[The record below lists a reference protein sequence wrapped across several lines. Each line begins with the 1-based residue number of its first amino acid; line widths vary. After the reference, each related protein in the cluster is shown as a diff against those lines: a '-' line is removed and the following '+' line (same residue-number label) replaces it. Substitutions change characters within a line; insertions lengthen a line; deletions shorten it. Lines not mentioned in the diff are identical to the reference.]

1 MKLVFQKK
9 IAMKR
14 KIYLF
19 ALLGLFLAATACQD
33 DEETM
38 PVVKPAESGMFV
50 DERDGTEYG
59 WVRIGNR
66 DWMTSNMRYEPE
78 TGLYGC
84 YAEEG
89 FLGEGS
95 MSDNMFRKYGYYYNY
110 AAAMT
115 VAPQGWR
122 LPTDA
127 DWADLERALGMSEPE
142 IGAIGERGTYEG
154 ELMQQG
160 EEGTGLKLEA
170 GGFYSV
176 HPVAYN
182 DNWRFRSV
190 FGYFW
195 TATADPAY
203 DGFIFY
209 RKIAYNSTKVFRQ
222 STMTT
227 NWLNVRCCR
236 EVQ

>member
-66 DWMTSNMRYEPE
+66 EWMTSNMRYEPE

-84 YAEEG
+84 YEEEG
-89 FLGEGS
+89 VLGEGS

-154 ELMQQG
+154 ELIQQG
-160 EEGTGLKLEA
+160 EEGTGLKL
-170 GGFYSV
+170 GGR
-176 HPVAYN
+176 
-182 DNWRFRSV
+182 WLL
-190 FGYFW
+190 FG
-195 TATADPAY
+195 T
-203 DGFIFY
+203 
-209 RKIAYNSTKVFRQ
+209 S
-222 STMTT
+222 
-227 NWLNVRCCR
+227 CR
-236 EVQ
+236 L

>member
-1 MKLVFQKK
+1 
-9 IAMKR
+9 MKR

-66 DWMTSNMRYEPE
+66 EWMTSNMRYEPE

-84 YAEEG
+84 YEEEG
-89 FLGEGS
+89 VLGEGS
-95 MSDNMFRKYGYYYNY
+95 MSDNMFRKNGYYYNY

-154 ELMQQG
+154 ELKQYCKAVVVATKG
-160 EEGTGLKLEA
+160 RNVDSSDCRNPDCTILEASEEGLSFLPYCYFDIDE
-170 GGFYSV
+170 FYA
-176 HPVAYN
+176 HP
-182 DNWRFRSV
+182 S
-190 FGYFW
+190 
-195 TATADPAY
+195 P
-203 DGFIFY
+203 
-209 RKIAYNSTKVFRQ
+209 
-222 STMTT
+222 
-227 NWLNVRCCR
+227 
-236 EVQ
+236 

>member
-1 MKLVFQKK
+1 MNRKMKLVFQKK

-66 DWMTSNMRYEPE
+66 EWMTSNMRYEPE

-84 YAEEG
+84 YEEEG
-89 FLGEGS
+89 VLGEGS

-127 DWADLERALGMSEPE
+127 DWADLERALGNRCDRRAGYVRRRVDAARRGRYRFE
-142 IGAIGERGTYEG
+142 IGGRWLLFGT
-154 ELMQQG
+154 
-160 EEGTGLKLEA
+160 
-170 GGFYSV
+170 S
-176 HPVAYN
+176 
-182 DNWRFRSV
+182 
-190 FGYFW
+190 
-195 TATADPAY
+195 
-203 DGFIFY
+203 
-209 RKIAYNSTKVFRQ
+209 
-222 STMTT
+222 
-227 NWLNVRCCR
+227 CR
-236 EVQ
+236 L